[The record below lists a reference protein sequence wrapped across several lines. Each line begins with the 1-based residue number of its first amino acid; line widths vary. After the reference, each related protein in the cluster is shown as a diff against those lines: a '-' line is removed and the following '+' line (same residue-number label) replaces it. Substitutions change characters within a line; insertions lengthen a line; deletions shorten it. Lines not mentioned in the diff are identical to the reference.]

1 MKKLELP
8 FHVVK
13 RSAMPVWQ
21 SLLIRGGAVLAALL
35 LCAILSIV
43 MIDANPIKFIATMF
57 KGAFGNIDLVW
68 TFAKDAALLLCIALA
83 VTPAFKMRFWN
94 IGAEGQTLIGA
105 LAAVAVIIYAEK
117 LPSWAHLP
125 NWMIL
130 ILMLVAA
137 VLAGAVWG
145 GLPALFKAL
154 WGTNETLFTLM
165 MNYVAMGLVSF
176 CIALWVWVSNGSGKI
191 PLLPTGHLPEIGHE
205 NLLPILLVLLL
216 TVAVFIYQK
225 YTKHGYELSVVGE
238 SENTANYVGIN
249 VKKVIIR
256 TMLISGAICGFTGF
270 LIVSAFDHSVA
281 TDTAG
286 GMGFTAI
293 MVSWLAKFNPLIM
306 IGTSS
311 FITFLD
317 RGAAQIT
324 TDFKGV
330 DSSFPD
336 IVMGIVLFFII
347 GCEFFINYQIK
358 KKRSSI
364 ALPKAA
370 PVQTSEQISEQP
382 SVQDPVLTSE
392 QAPAQTV
399 DKYFFSPVAHILLS
413 VFLTNIWSLVW
424 VFRTTRFTNLAKEQ
438 TARNP
443 VVALLLYYFVPFYHL
458 VWIYRTAKR
467 IDAIAIEHKIDSHF
481 ASPLLI
487 LFFFFPIVAVIMMQF
502 KINAIAEKTKQNQT
516 EGGSEQ

>member
-1 MKKLELP
+1 MKKPIKKLELP

-13 RSAMPVWQ
+13 RSGMPVWQ
-21 SLLIRGGAVLAALL
+21 AMLIRVGAVLVALL
-35 LCAILSIV
+35 LCALLSIV
-43 MIDANPIKFIATMF
+43 MIDANPIKFILTMF
-57 KGAFGNIDLVW
+57 KGAFGSIDLVW
-68 TFAKDAALLLCIALA
+68 IFAKDAALLLCIALA

-105 LAAVAVIIYAEK
+105 LASVAVIIYAGR
-117 LPSWAHLP
+117 LPAWVHIP
-125 NWMIL
+125 NWMLL
-130 ILMLVAA
+130 ILMFIAA

-145 GLPALFKAL
+145 GLPALFKAI

-191 PLLPTGHLPEIGHE
+191 PLLPAGHLPEIGHE

-216 TVAVFIYQK
+216 TVAIFVYQK

-281 TDTAG
+281 TDTVG

-336 IVMGIVLFFII
+336 IVMGVVLFFII
-347 GCEFFINYQIK
+347 GCEFFISYQLKRKSRKESK
-358 KKRSSI
+358 K
-364 ALPKAA
+364 
-370 PVQTSEQISEQP
+370 
-382 SVQDPVLTSE
+382 
-392 QAPAQTV
+392 
-399 DKYFFSPVAHILLS
+399 SP
-413 VFLTNIWSLVW
+413 
-424 VFRTTRFTNLAKEQ
+424 E
-438 TARNP
+438 
-443 VVALLLYYFVPFYHL
+443 
-458 VWIYRTAKR
+458 
-467 IDAIAIEHKIDSHF
+467 
-481 ASPLLI
+481 
-487 LFFFFPIVAVIMMQF
+487 PIQ
-502 KINAIAEKTKQNQT
+502 EKTET